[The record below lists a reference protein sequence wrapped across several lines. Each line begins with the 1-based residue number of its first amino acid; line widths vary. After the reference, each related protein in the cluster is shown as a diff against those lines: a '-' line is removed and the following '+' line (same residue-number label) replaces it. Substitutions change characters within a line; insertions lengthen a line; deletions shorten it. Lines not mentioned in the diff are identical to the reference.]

1 MDDVE
6 FALVVSGEALREAM
20 NGEARR
26 LFASLAWMCR
36 SVVCCRMT
44 PMQKAE
50 VVELIQSFGDH
61 IVLAIGDGTL
71 FLSKD
76 II

>member
-1 MDDVE
+1 VE

-20 NGEARR
+20 NGEARC

-36 SVVCCRMT
+36 SVICCRMT
-44 PMQKAE
+44 PFQKAE

-71 FLSKD
+71 N
-76 II
+76 IIIIRTDN